1 MSIYVMDLV
10 EIYVVTYN
18 AIIFDD
24 LLMYLLSIR
33 SSPQWAGIIISH
45 ISNCQDFKSK
55 MMNAYVVRDH
65 FEVCLNGRSNN
76 LAEVKRPTVVQSR
89 LGYVWL

>member
-1 MSIYVMDLV
+1 MDLV

-24 LLMYLLSIR
+24 LPLYLLSIC

-45 ISNCQDFKSK
+45 ISNCQGFKTK
-55 MMNAYVVRDH
+55 IMNAYVIRDH
-65 FEVCLNGRSNN
+65 FEVCLNGQSNTS
-76 LAEVKRPTVVQSR
+76 AEVKCPTVVQSR
-89 LGYVWL
+89 LG